1 MTFKRIFL
9 SISILGLVISCNNNE
24 PEEDNIFIPDTTSIL
39 VDTISIDTTSVLPD
53 SLLEEGY
60 VDETAEISNIIE
72 KKYGEQWDF
81 CDCVVKSDSINK
93 VFENADDLTEAEFDA
108 AFARMEVIDGHCVE
122 LLTTPN
128 TTPEERSKHERK
140 VKKCLKNAKK

>member
-1 MTFKRIFL
+1 MSIKQLFIAF
-9 SISILGLVISCNNNE
+9 SISILLFSCNNTPTTDE
-24 PEEDNIFIPDTTSIL
+24 PIKLIDTTVVEVDTIFVDTTSM
-39 VDTISIDTTSVLPD
+39 LPD
-53 SLLEEGY
+53 SLLKEGY
-60 VDETAEISNIIE
+60 VDETAEIANIIE

-93 VFENADDLTEAEFDA
+93 VFANSDDLSEEEFDA
-108 AFARMEVIDGHCVE
+108 AFARMEVIDGHCIE

-140 VKKCLKNAKK
+140 VKKCLRNAKK